1 MKEGTGRLGDT
12 HPAPPHRDQGPPATR
27 PSGAQD
33 PRGTGT
39 GTSTGGP
46 LTSTVPATMADAG
59 DTRAVV
65 GRLEEGS
72 PQEQVAAAAELLAL
86 AKRDRLR
93 CALAGALPVA
103 SAVYQTADSGTSLEA
118 TTMELL
124 NALLYV
130 PLWAARATAGPP
142 QPSAERQPADGSSS
156 AWPSA
161 GSLV

>member
-1 MKEGTGRLGDT
+1 
-12 HPAPPHRDQGPPATR
+12 
-27 PSGAQD
+27 
-33 PRGTGT
+33 
-39 GTSTGGP
+39 
-46 LTSTVPATMADAG
+46 MADAG

-130 PLWAARATAGPP
+130 RAPVGGAGDRWAPAAKRRAAAGRWQHQRLSLRGLTCVTAMLRDTLIDPVTRP
-142 QPSAERQPADGSSS
+142 FRFSS
-156 AWPSA
+156 A
-161 GSLV
+161 G